1 MTEPMMY
8 RVRSRL
14 SQQALNGRGVNV
26 GAALRRAEV
35 VFQTLSAPCLLE
47 IDRCLAEMDAAFG
60 PDARHRNDADLEA
73 LYLLSSRVIDV
84 SHCLPTSG
92 VDQAAR
98 ALCGLV
104 DACVRRGVKDW
115 PAIELHIKTIATLR
129 TIGQSLP
136 EEVKANVLDGL
147 ASVRRKRVQQA

>member
-26 GAALRRAEV
+26 GAALRRAEA

-47 IDRCLAEMDAAFG
+47 IDLCLAEMDAAFG
-60 PDARHRNDADLEA
+60 PDTRHRNDADLEA

-92 VDQAAR
+92 WIRPPGPSAAWWTPASGAASR
-98 ALCGLV
+98 IG
-104 DACVRRGVKDW
+104 RRSICTSK
-115 PAIELHIKTIATLR
+115 P
-129 TIGQSLP
+129 SP
-136 EEVKANVLDGL
+136 P
-147 ASVRRKRVQQA
+147 